1 MNYISKV
8 RAFQITRE
16 LLDSEDFP
24 DWIGQYRLGGYKTS
38 VLILND
44 QYAYEGE
51 WVIDYGDNL
60 GIMSDETFRN
70 IYAIYN

>member
-24 DWIGQYRLGGYKTS
+24 DWIGQYRLGGYKNS
-38 VLILND
+38 VLILDD

-51 WVIDYGDNL
+51 WVIDFGGNP
-60 GIMSDETFRN
+60 GILSDEAFRK
-70 IYAIYN
+70 IYAVYN